1 MLNEYNSKS
10 SANQHIYDV
19 TTYTQVDYPGQMA
32 CVVWFSGCNMQ
43 CKYCYNPDMLQYS
56 SATKSESHDLIPFLK
71 SRVGLLDAVVLSGG
85 ESTLYPNI
93 IPLCKTIKSLGFKIK
108 IDTNGTNPFVIE
120 QLIELGLVDFVALDI
135 KAATTT
141 KVQEIT
147 SANSLL
153 KTLRTLAILNE
164 NTVPYECRTT
174 VHSELFTEDEVL
186 DCISIA
192 HTNGYRGTYGLQ
204 LSMTGVPTLTNM
216 ADTLQFNTDYIQQN
230 SKLPIDFR
238 NFEDKD

>member
-1 MLNEYNSKS
+1 
-10 SANQHIYDV
+10 
-19 TTYTQVDYPGQMA
+19 MA

-43 CKYCYNPDMLQYS
+43 CKYCYNPDMLTHS

-85 ESTLYPNI
+85 EATLYPNI
-93 IPLCKTIKSLGFKIK
+93 ISLCKTIKSLGFKVK

-120 QLIELGLVDFVALDI
+120 QLIGLDLIDFVALDI
-135 KAATTT
+135 KAATTD

-147 SANSLL
+147 SSNSLM
-153 KTLRTLAILNE
+153 KTLRTLSVLNKS
-164 NTVPYECRTT
+164 TVPFECRTT

-186 DCISIA
+186 ACISIA
-192 HTNGYRGTYGLQ
+192 HANGYKRTYGLQ
-204 LSMTGVPTLTNM
+204 LSMADVPTLGNM
-216 ADTLQFNTDYIQQN
+216 ENSLQLNTKYLKEH